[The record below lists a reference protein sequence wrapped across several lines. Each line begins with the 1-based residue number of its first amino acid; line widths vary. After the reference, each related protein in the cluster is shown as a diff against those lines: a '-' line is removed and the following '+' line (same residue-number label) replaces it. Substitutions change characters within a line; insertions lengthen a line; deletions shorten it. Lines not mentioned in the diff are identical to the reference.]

1 MRKLKW
7 MYNPD
12 PFATRKEVEQCQA
25 QALNKRRDQFAPL
38 ESTEVNPRGTQ
49 PRPTAASGE
58 FADAPEV
65 KMAGALRELAE
76 DAIKQMALAKFGEN
90 VGGGL
95 DLGTSELKV
104 YKIFQNKSPTDI
116 YPSTPHT
123 CELTRF
129 PAVTIAF
136 TTIFQ
141 DVSLVMKLNQ
151 DFASCCLEITPT
163 DVFPEA

>member
-1 MRKLKW
+1 MMRKLKW

-25 QALNKRRDQFAPL
+25 QAVNKRRDQFAPL

-76 DAIKQMALAKFGEN
+76 DAIKQVHF
-90 VGGGL
+90 
-95 DLGTSELKV
+95 
-104 YKIFQNKSPTDI
+104 
-116 YPSTPHT
+116 
-123 CELTRF
+123 R
-129 PAVTIAF
+129 
-136 TTIFQ
+136 
-141 DVSLVMKLNQ
+141 VSLLMLISHLLCY
-151 DFASCCLEITPT
+151 FSLSRSGRRHCPLCFI
-163 DVFPEA
+163 